1 MGQESTGRSGSWG
14 NDRATGRATG
24 SGPRGWN
31 PDAGRGRGLWVG
43 GHQAAQETTKLSS
56 DCFLE
61 GLQALRLQLLPR
73 LLGQG
78 RPLPPRT
85 RAHGPTIPL
94 VLDGHRQPGG
104 GLAHPRWPPP
114 CAPPPWRPGTP
125 RPAPRDPTLQ
135 GTVCLGTEQA
145 SRRPGKR
152 KHDTAP

>member
-43 GHQAAQETTKLSS
+43 GQQAAQETTKLSS

-78 RPLPPRT
+78 RQLPPRT
-85 RAHGPTIPL
+85 RAHGLRIPL
-94 VLDGHRQPGG
+94 VLGGDRQPRG
-104 GLAHPRWPPP
+104 GLAYPRWLPP
-114 CAPPPWRPGTP
+114 
-125 RPAPRDPTLQ
+125 
-135 GTVCLGTEQA
+135 
-145 SRRPGKR
+145 
-152 KHDTAP
+152 